1 MKDNA
6 VFKII
11 KEEEK
16 FLTNNFS
23 GFACLN
29 GVFSKMMN
37 LKMFSE

>member
-16 FLTNNFS
+16 FLANNFS
-23 GFACLN
+23 LAKSQIFADLL
-29 GVFSKMMN
+29 V
-37 LKMFSE
+37 